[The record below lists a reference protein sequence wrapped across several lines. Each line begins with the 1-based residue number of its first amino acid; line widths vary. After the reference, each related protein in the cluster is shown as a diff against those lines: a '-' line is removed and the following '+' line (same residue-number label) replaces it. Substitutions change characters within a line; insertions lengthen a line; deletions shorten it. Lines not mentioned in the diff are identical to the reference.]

1 MGHGNTDGHESRGER
16 AARRTAGR
24 SGKRGRPATASPD
37 DVLALVT
44 ELYLDGQRVDITVV
58 AARLGLGRATIYRW
72 FGSREAL
79 LGEVI
84 ARQLE
89 LLVARKRAE
98 VRRRGAAGLLEVL
111 DRVNRTLTR
120 SRAVRRL
127 LESGAR
133 QGDADT
139 HLERRRGR
147 AAGGRVRAGADRG
160 GDGGRRYEPPADPAT
175 LAYALVHLR
184 HAFLWN
190 DATSG
195 VRGDYERLRE
205 VSGRAARVS
214 RARRRRRSRRGP
226 GASPPSAPTTSWWHG
241 RGGSACEAPLRG
253 PSRRRSRR
261 PDRRPTRRATAGR
274 AARTIART
282 PPWIP
287 LGHTSMAPIS
297 TTP

>member
-1 MGHGNTDGHESRGER
+1 VRGTAIGAQTKFPAGDATVER
-16 AARRTAGR
+16 PNRT
-24 SGKRGRPATASPD
+24 GKRGRPATASPD

-44 ELYLDGQRVDITVV
+44 ELYLDGQRVDITLV

-98 VRRRGAAGLLEVL
+98 VGRRGAAGLLEVL
-111 DRVNRTLTR
+111 DRVNQTLTR

-127 LESGAR
+127 LEQERHGAMRMLTSSAGVVEPRAVACVQALIEEEMASG
-133 QGDADT
+133 
-139 HLERRRGR
+139 
-147 AAGGRVRAGADRG
+147 
-160 GDGGRRYEPPADPAT
+160 YEPPADPAT

-205 VSGRAARVS
+205 VQAALLGIPAK
-214 RARRRRRSRRGP
+214 ARRPRTRG
-226 GASPPSAPTTSWWHG
+226 T
-241 RGGSACEAPLRG
+241 RGSA
-253 PSRRRSRR
+253 
-261 PDRRPTRRATAGR
+261 
-274 AARTIART
+274 
-282 PPWIP
+282 
-287 LGHTSMAPIS
+287 
-297 TTP
+297 

>member
-1 MGHGNTDGHESRGER
+1 VRGTAIGAQTKFPAGDATVER
-16 AARRTAGR
+16 PNRT
-24 SGKRGRPATASPD
+24 GKRGRPATASPD

-44 ELYLDGQRVDITVV
+44 ELYLDGQRVDITLV

-98 VRRRGAAGLLEVL
+98 VERRGAAGLLEVL
-111 DRVNRTLTR
+111 DRVNQTLTR

-127 LESGAR
+127 LEQERHGAMRMLTSSAGVVEPRAVACVQALIEEEMASG
-133 QGDADT
+133 
-139 HLERRRGR
+139 
-147 AAGGRVRAGADRG
+147 
-160 GDGGRRYEPPADPAT
+160 YEPPADPAT

-205 VSGRAARVS
+205 VQAALLGIPAK
-214 RARRRRRSRRGP
+214 ARRPRTRGTRRS
-226 GASPPSAPTTSWWHG
+226 A
-241 RGGSACEAPLRG
+241 
-253 PSRRRSRR
+253 
-261 PDRRPTRRATAGR
+261 
-274 AARTIART
+274 
-282 PPWIP
+282 
-287 LGHTSMAPIS
+287 
-297 TTP
+297 

>member
-1 MGHGNTDGHESRGER
+1 M
-16 AARRTAGR
+16 
-24 SGKRGRPATASPD
+24 
-37 DVLALVT
+37 LALVT

-58 AARLGLGRATIYRW
+58 ASRLGLGRATIYRW

-98 VRRRGAAGLLEVL
+98 VRRRGAPGLLEVL

-127 LESGAR
+127 LEQERDNAMRMLTSSAGVVEPRAVACVQALIER
-133 QGDADT
+133 EMTAGD
-139 HLERRRGR
+139 
-147 AAGGRVRAGADRG
+147 
-160 GDGGRRYEPPADPAT
+160 YEPPADPAT

-190 DATSG
+190 DAAGG

-205 VSGRAARVS
+205 VQAACWAS
-214 RARRRRRSRRGP
+214 RAGRRPGRPRCRRVQPAGRRRRTQDQAVIR
-226 GASPPSAPTTSWWHG
+226 T
-241 RGGSACEAPLRG
+241 
-253 PSRRRSRR
+253 R
-261 PDRRPTRRATAGR
+261 PRVA
-274 AARTIART
+274 
-282 PPWIP
+282 
-287 LGHTSMAPIS
+287 
-297 TTP
+297 

>member
-1 MGHGNTDGHESRGER
+1 LRGT
-16 AARRTAGR
+16 AIRTETNLGANDAPNDRPGR
-24 SGKRGRPATASPD
+24 SGRRGRPATASPD

-44 ELYLDGQRVDITVV
+44 ELYLQGQRVDITVV
-58 AARLGLGRATIYRW
+58 ASRLGLGRATIYRW
-72 FGSREAL
+72 FGSREAV

-127 LESGAR
+127 LEQERDSAMRMLTSSAGVIEPRAVACVQALIEEEMASG
-133 QGDADT
+133 D
-139 HLERRRGR
+139 
-147 AAGGRVRAGADRG
+147 
-160 GDGGRRYEPPADPAT
+160 YEPPADPAT

-190 DATSG
+190 DATNG

-205 VSGRAARVS
+205 VQAALLGIPGKPRGRTTRKP
-214 RARRRRRSRRGP
+214 RP
-226 GASPPSAPTTSWWHG
+226 G
-241 RGGSACEAPLRG
+241 
-253 PSRRRSRR
+253 
-261 PDRRPTRRATAGR
+261 
-274 AARTIART
+274 
-282 PPWIP
+282 
-287 LGHTSMAPIS
+287 
-297 TTP
+297 

>member
-1 MGHGNTDGHESRGER
+1 MGTATGAEQKLTSEPAVEP
-16 AARRTAGR
+16 AGR
-24 SGKRGRPATASPD
+24 RRGRPATASPD
-37 DVLALVT
+37 DVLAAVT
-44 ELYLDGQRVDITVV
+44 EMYLEGQRVDITVV
-58 AARLGLGRATIYRW
+58 ASRLGLGRATIYRW

-79 LGEVI
+79 LGEVV

-127 LESGAR
+127 LEQERHGAMRLLTSSAGVVEPRAVACVQALIEDEMASG
-133 QGDADT
+133 GYD
-139 HLERRRGR
+139 
-147 AAGGRVRAGADRG
+147 
-160 GDGGRRYEPPADPAT
+160 PPADSAT

-205 VSGRAARVS
+205 VQAALL
-214 RARRRRRSRRGP
+214 GI
-226 GASPPSAPTTSWWHG
+226 PTK
-241 RGGSACEAPLRG
+241 L
-253 PSRRRSRR
+253 
-261 PDRRPTRRATAGR
+261 RRPTTAG
-274 AARTIART
+274 AT
-282 PPWIP
+282 P
-287 LGHTSMAPIS
+287 A
-297 TTP
+297 

>member
-1 MGHGNTDGHESRGER
+1 
-16 AARRTAGR
+16 
-24 SGKRGRPATASPD
+24 
-37 DVLALVT
+37 VLALVT

-58 AARLGLGRATIYRW
+58 ASRLGLGRATIYRW

-89 LLVARKRAE
+89 ELVARKRAE
-98 VRRRGAAGLLEVL
+98 VRRRGAPGLLEVL

-127 LESGAR
+127 LEQER
-133 QGDADT
+133 DAAMRMLT
-139 HLERRRGR
+139 SSAGVVEPRAVACVQALIEREM
-147 AAGGRVRAGADRG
+147 ASAN
-160 GDGGRRYEPPADPAT
+160 YEPPADPAT

-205 VSGRAARVS
+205 VQGALLGIPRKPARPGA
-214 RARRRRRSRRGP
+214 RARRR
-226 GASPPSAPTTSWWHG
+226 A
-241 RGGSACEAPLRG
+241 EQEN
-253 PSRRRSRR
+253 
-261 PDRRPTRRATAGR
+261 
-274 AARTIART
+274 
-282 PPWIP
+282 
-287 LGHTSMAPIS
+287 
-297 TTP
+297 

>member
-1 MGHGNTDGHESRGER
+1 
-16 AARRTAGR
+16 
-24 SGKRGRPATASPD
+24 
-37 DVLALVT
+37 VLALVT

-58 AARLGLGRATIYRW
+58 ASRLGLGRATIYRW

-89 LLVARKRAE
+89 SLVAHKRAQ

-111 DRVNRTLTR
+111 DRVNQTLTR

-127 LESGAR
+127 LEQERHGAMR
-133 QGDADT
+133 LLTSSAGIV
-139 HLERRRGR
+139 EPR
-147 AAGGRVRAGADRG
+147 AVACVQTLIEEEMATG
-160 GDGGRRYEPPADPAT
+160 YEPPADPAT

-205 VSGRAARVS
+205 VQAALLGIPTKP
-214 RARRRRRSRRGP
+214 RRPRSRP
-226 GASPPSAPTTSWWHG
+226 AKPA
-241 RGGSACEAPLRG
+241 
-253 PSRRRSRR
+253 
-261 PDRRPTRRATAGR
+261 
-274 AARTIART
+274 
-282 PPWIP
+282 
-287 LGHTSMAPIS
+287 
-297 TTP
+297 

>member
-1 MGHGNTDGHESRGER
+1 
-16 AARRTAGR
+16 
-24 SGKRGRPATASPD
+24 
-37 DVLALVT
+37 VLAVVT
-44 ELYLDGQRVDITVV
+44 QLYLEGQRVDITVV

-79 LGEVI
+79 LGEVV

-127 LESGAR
+127 LEHERDGAMR
-133 QGDADT
+133 MLTTSAGVV
-139 HLERRRGR
+139 EPR
-147 AAGGRVRAGADRG
+147 AVGCVQALIEEEMATG
-160 GDGGRRYEPPADPAT
+160 YTPPADAET

-195 VRGDYERLRE
+195 VRGDYERLRD
-205 VSGRAARVS
+205 VSAALLGVPVKPRGRGTRAAKAV
-214 RARRRRRSRRGP
+214 
-226 GASPPSAPTTSWWHG
+226 
-241 RGGSACEAPLRG
+241 
-253 PSRRRSRR
+253 
-261 PDRRPTRRATAGR
+261 
-274 AARTIART
+274 
-282 PPWIP
+282 
-287 LGHTSMAPIS
+287 
-297 TTP
+297 